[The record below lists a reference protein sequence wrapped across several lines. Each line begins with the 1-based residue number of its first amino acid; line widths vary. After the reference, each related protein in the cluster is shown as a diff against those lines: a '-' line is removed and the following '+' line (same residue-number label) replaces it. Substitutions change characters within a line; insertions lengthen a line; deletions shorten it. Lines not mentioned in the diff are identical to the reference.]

1 MGTIKMS
8 QTQTVLELNGRKIT
22 LIGTA
27 HVSEESVK
35 EVAAAIKEIK
45 PDCVAIELDEKRCE
59 SIKNPEKF
67 RELDLIKVF
76 KNKQIWLMLANLVL
90 SSFQKRMGTNV
101 GVKPGDEMITAMQTA
116 EELNIPCTMVDRPIQ
131 ITFKRA
137 WAKNNLWGKC
147 KLISALLASA
157 LSKEEVSS
165 QEIENLKSK
174 SEMDSMMSDLSDFM
188 PTVKQV
194 LIDERDQYLASHI
207 WDSPGNN
214 LVAVLGA
221 GHIPG
226 VVSHLNNIA
235 TNKES
240 TDTSEI
246 SSIPSKTIGSKI
258 LAWMIPVAIVALI
271 VLGYVFGGKKIG
283 NDMIKS
289 WILWNSSLAAIG
301 ALIAWGHPITILV
314 SLVASPFTSLCP
326 FIGVGFVSGFVQT
339 LLCRPKV
346 ANLETLS
353 DDVGKFTGWYKNRI
367 LRVFLVLI
375 LTTIGSSFGSWISL
389 ADIGVQITSLIGK

>member
-1 MGTIKMS
+1 MS

-246 SSIPSKTIGSKI
+246 SSIPQKTIGSKI

-301 ALIAWGHPITILV
+301 ALIAWGHPLTILV
-314 SLVASPFTSLCP
+314 SLIASPFTSLCP

-353 DDVGKFTGWYKNRI
+353 NDVGKFTGWYKNRI

>member
-1 MGTIKMS
+1 MS
-8 QTQTVLELNGRKIT
+8 QTQTVLELNDRKIT

-35 EVAAAIKEIK
+35 EVSAAIKEIK

-246 SSIPSKTIGSKI
+246 SSIPQKTIGSKI

-301 ALIAWGHPITILV
+301 ALIAWGHPLTILV
-314 SLVASPFTSLCP
+314 SLIASPFTSLCP

>member
-1 MGTIKMS
+1 MS

-246 SSIPSKTIGSKI
+246 SSIPPKTIGSKI

-301 ALIAWGHPITILV
+301 ALIAWGHPLTILV

>member
-1 MGTIKMS
+1 MS

-246 SSIPSKTIGSKI
+246 SSIPPKTIGSKI

-301 ALIAWGHPITILV
+301 ALIAWGHPLTILV
-314 SLVASPFTSLCP
+314 SLIASPFTSLCP

>member
-1 MGTIKMS
+1 MS

-35 EVAAAIKEIK
+35 EVSAAIKEIK

-165 QEIENLKSK
+165 QEIENLKNK

-226 VVSHLNNIA
+226 VISHLNNIA

-246 SSIPSKTIGSKI
+246 SSIPPKTIGSKI

-301 ALIAWGHPITILV
+301 ALIAWGHPLTILV
-314 SLVASPFTSLCP
+314 SLIASPFTSLCP
-326 FIGVGFVSGFVQT
+326 FIGVGFVSGFIQT

>member
-1 MGTIKMS
+1 MS

-235 TNKES
+235 TKQET

-301 ALIAWGHPITILV
+301 ALIAWGHPLTILV

-389 ADIGVQITSLIGK
+389 ADIGVQITSLISK

>member
-1 MGTIKMS
+1 MS

-35 EVAAAIKEIK
+35 EVSAAIKEIK

-226 VVSHLNNIA
+226 VVNHLNNIA

-246 SSIPSKTIGSKI
+246 SSIPSKTVGSKI

-301 ALIAWGHPITILV
+301 ALIAWGHPLTILV
-314 SLVASPFTSLCP
+314 SLIASPFTSLCP

-389 ADIGVQITSLIGK
+389 ADIGVQITSLISK

>member
-1 MGTIKMS
+1 MS